1 MIIKFSLFSVDS
13 QGSQSVEA
21 LRAKIKPLRNTK
33 KTKKFAD
40 VQHIMEDDDEL
51 EEAPAL
57 ITKGYKIY

>member
-1 MIIKFSLFSVDS
+1 M
-13 QGSQSVEA
+13 EA

-40 VQHIMEDDDEL
+40 VQNIMEADDEP
-51 EEAPAL
+51 EEAHAL